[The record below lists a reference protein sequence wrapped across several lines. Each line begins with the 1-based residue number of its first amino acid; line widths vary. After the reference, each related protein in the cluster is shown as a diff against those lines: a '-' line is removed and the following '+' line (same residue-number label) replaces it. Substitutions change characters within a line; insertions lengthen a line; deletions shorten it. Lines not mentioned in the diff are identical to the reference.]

1 MDRMFRYRFIS
12 IKFKISSGSG
22 IESNLKEETEE
33 AMLLRLLATPF
44 AMLVIRICL
53 LARLCIMRLASHVA
67 A

>member
-22 IESNLKEETEE
+22 IEVNLKEETEE

-44 AMLVIRICL
+44 AMLV
-53 LARLCIMRLASHVA
+53 MRDRKSVV
-67 A
+67 